1 MSIPFSAPTF
11 SVPALPSEEPDQV
24 RAIRGTTVNIAETM
38 KLSGDFLR
46 GFKPK
51 YSVRP

>member
-11 SVPALPSEEPDQV
+11 SAPTLPSEEPDQV
-24 RAIRGTTVNIAETM
+24 RATWGTTVNIAETV
-38 KLSGDFLR
+38 KLFGDFLR

-51 YSVRP
+51 Y